1 MAMDLNTLW
10 FVLIA
15 VLFAGFFVLEGFDFG
30 VGMLLPFLGRDDR
43 ERRTIINAIGPFW
56 DGNEVW
62 LITAGG
68 AMFAAFPN
76 WYATL
81 FSGFYLPLLLI
92 LVGMI
97 LRAVGLEFRG
107 KLQPPAWRAVW
118 DGLIAFGSLLP
129 ALLFGVAVGN
139 LLRGVPI
146 DAQMNYVGGFWNL
159 LNPCAL
165 LMGMTFVLLFL
176 LHGAL
181 FLALRTDGALR
192 QRAATVARGV
202 WLAAVPAAIALLVLA
217 HSETNLLNTGAVGW
231 VLAAAAAVALV
242 ASGALARARPGVAF
256 ALTTLTIGLLTAAVF
271 HALYPN
277 VMPSSLNPQWNLT
290 IHKASSSPYTLKVM
304 TIVALTLLPVVLA
317 YQAWSY
323 WIFRGRLTNSSKL
336 EY

>member
-1 MAMDLNTLW
+1 MDLSTIW

-15 VLFAGFFVLEGFDFG
+15 TLFTGFFVLEGFDFG

-76 WYATL
+76 WYATF

-92 LVGMI
+92 LLGMI
-97 LRAVGLEFRG
+97 CRAVGLEFRS
-107 KLQPPAWRAVW
+107 KLESPAWRATW
-118 DGLIAFGSLLP
+118 DRLIGLGSLLP

-181 FLALRTDGALR
+181 FLALRTDGPLR
-192 QRAATVARGV
+192 QRAAACARGV
-202 WLAAVPAAIALLVLA
+202 WLPAVLAAVALLALA
-217 HSETNLLNTGAVGW
+217 YGETNLLKTGAAGW
-231 VLAAAAAVALV
+231 ALAGAAAAALV

-256 ALTTLTIGLLTAAVF
+256 ALTTLTIGLLTAAMF
-271 HALYPN
+271 RALYPN
-277 VMPSSLNPQWNLT
+277 VMPSSLDPRWNLT
-290 IHKASSSPYTLKVM
+290 IHNASSSPYTLKVM
-304 TIVALTLLPVVLA
+304 TVITLTLLPLVLA

-323 WIFRGRLTNSSKL
+323 WIFRRRLTDASKL

>member
-1 MAMDLNTLW
+1 MDLNTLW

-15 VLFAGFFVLEGFDFG
+15 VLFAGFFVLDGFDFG

-43 ERRTIINAIGPFW
+43 ERRTMINAIGPFW

-76 WYATL
+76 WYATF

-97 LRAVGLEFRG
+97 LRAVGIEFRS
-107 KLQPPAWRAVW
+107 KLPSPAWRAAW
-118 DGLIAFGSLLP
+118 DGLIALGSLLP
-129 ALLFGVAVGN
+129 ALLFGVAIGN

-159 LNPCAL
+159 LHPGAL
-165 LMGMTFVLLFL
+165 LMGLTLALLFL

-192 QRAATVARGV
+192 QRATAVARG
-202 WLAAVPAAIALLVLA
+202 LGLPA
-217 HSETNLLNTGAVGW
+217 
-231 VLAAAAAVALV
+231 VLAAAAWLAVACGEINLV
-242 ASGALARARPGVAF
+242 TAGAAGWAPAGAAVAALAASGALARKRPGVAF
-256 ALTTLTIGLLTAAVF
+256 ALTTAAIGLLTAAVF
-271 HALYPN
+271 GALYPN
-277 VMPSSLNPQWNLT
+277 VMPSSLSPQWNLT
-290 IHKASSSPYTLKVM
+290 IHNASSSPYTLKVM
-304 TIVALTLLPVVLA
+304 TIITLTLLPLVLA
-317 YQAWSY
+317 YQSWSY
-323 WIFRGRLTNSSKL
+323 WVFRRRLTSTSKL